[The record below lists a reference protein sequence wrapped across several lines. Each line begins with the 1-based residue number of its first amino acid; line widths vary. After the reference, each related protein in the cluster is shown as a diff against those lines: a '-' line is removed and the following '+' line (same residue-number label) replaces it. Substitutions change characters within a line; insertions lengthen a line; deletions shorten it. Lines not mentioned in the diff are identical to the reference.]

1 MAKLRVYELAKNLN
15 MTNKAL
21 MTKIEKMGIMVG
33 SHMSTLE
40 EDTMELIKS
49 NLFGKKESDVDEK
62 RVRSTVIR
70 RRKKLSET
78 GEELPDDSPDLMDEG
93 HEEEA
98 QPKEVS
104 TGIRRRTKEPA
115 VIDHDEAAN
124 VDEGED
130 DDDDSVVIDASDKKP
145 QTTAAKKSS
154 FEAARIIRKP
164 VEKPVQ
170 PEEIQDEETTVES
183 KDDALSIESEMVQS
197 DAEEADGDISA
208 DDDTESSEDEGETE
222 LSDSAETENIT
233 ESAGSDDDDKNE
245 LKKKKKKKFTAARII
260 KLPDPPSA
268 VVHKVAAKERVI
280 EPSKVTI
287 PEIPAVVSEEDKSGD
302 KGFKKVKK
310 GKVFKDEEETEDA
323 FSKKKAKRKTVVEG
337 NALYANGKGKKGRKA
352 GKGGGKDRANE
363 GQKTQITTPKA
374 IKRRV
379 KIDETIVLADLAK
392 RMGIKASEM
401 IAKLMGMGVMVTV
414 NQTIDYET
422 ACLVA
427 AEFGFEVEKASFEED
442 IFLKPE
448 SVDEPES
455 LMHRPPVVTIMGH
468 VDHGKT
474 SLLDVIRT
482 STIADG
488 EAGGITQHIG
498 AYNVET
504 ARGQIVFLDTPG
516 HEAFTA
522 MRARGAKVTDLVVL
536 VVAADDGVKPQ
547 TIEAL
552 NHAKAAK
559 VPIIVAVNKI
569 DKEAADPDKVKR
581 ELSDH
586 GVLAEDW
593 GGDTIFVNVSA
604 KKKIGITDLLEM
616 ILLQAEVLELKA
628 NPNKFAIGHVVESK
642 LDSGRGPIAT
652 ILIQEGTLKTGQSVV
667 CGMHYGKIR
676 NMFNDQGRQISEAG
690 PAIPVE
696 IVGLTGVPEAGDELV
711 VLAAD
716 KDAKQVSS
724 HRTQKA
730 RAKELAKNSRL
741 SLEGLFQQMAEG
753 IVKELNLIIKA
764 DVHGSIEALK
774 ESLAKLATSEV
785 KINVIHSATGTVTE
799 SDVSLAA
806 VSNAII
812 LGFNVRPATKV
823 QELAKEEHVD
833 MRFYDIIYNAIKD
846 LKDAMVGLM
855 ESTFKEVVLG
865 RAEVRDT
872 FVIPKRG
879 TIAGCFVTEGVMQ
892 RNQRIRLLRDGVIVF
907 DGNIGSLRRFKDDA
921 KEVQHGYECGIG
933 IENYNDLKVG
943 DTLDCYML
951 EEIKP
956 TLG

>member
-1 MAKLRVYELAKNLN
+1 MAKIRVYELAKNLN

-21 MTKIEKMGIMVG
+21 LTKIEKMGISVG
-33 SHMSTLE
+33 SHMSSLE
-40 EDTMELIKS
+40 DDTIELIKA
-49 NLFGKKESDVDEK
+49 NLFGKKEPDVDVK
-62 RVRSTVIR
+62 RVQSTVIR
-70 RRKKLSET
+70 RRRKHGEDSDEFGDDETQEEDISPDKKERAEIQAMDEADDELEQQTSEVRGETEEAPISET
-78 GEELPDDSPDLMDEG
+78 
-93 HEEEA
+93 
-98 QPKEVS
+98 
-104 TGIRRRTKEPA
+104 TTPA
-115 VIDHDEAAN
+115 
-124 VDEGED
+124 
-130 DDDDSVVIDASDKKP
+130 P
-145 QTTAAKKSS
+145 TAKKAVP
-154 FEAARIIRKP
+154 EAARIIKRAP
-164 VEKPVQ
+164 VKVVAEPPVQ
-170 PEEIQDEETTVES
+170 VVEIEMESEDNQEDERVLSEQADASELLSEETVAEETVDQETDTDES
-183 KDDALSIESEMVQS
+183 DASESEGAAGLDS
-197 DAEEADGDISA
+197 DEDGKLD
-208 DDDTESSEDEGETE
+208 
-222 LSDSAETENIT
+222 
-233 ESAGSDDDDKNE
+233 

-260 KLPDPPSA
+260 KLPDPAP
-268 VVHKVAAKERVI
+268 VVAPRVEKF
-280 EPSKVTI
+280 EPVVETVKNII
-287 PEIPAVVSEEDKSGD
+287 PDIPVVVGEEDKSGD
-302 KGFKKVKK
+302 KGFKKSKK
-310 GKVFKDEEETEDA
+310 AKVFREEDVLLEEDE
-323 FSKKKAKRKTVVEG
+323 FSKKKSKRKTVVEG
-337 NALYANGKGKKGRKA
+337 NALYAAGKGKKGKK
-352 GKGGGKDRANE
+352 GSKGGKMKAPE

-374 IKRRV
+374 IKRRI

-401 IAKLMGMGVMVTV
+401 IAKLMGLGVMVTV

-422 ACLVA
+422 AVLVA
-427 AEFGFEVEKASFEED
+427 SEFSFEVEKASFEEN

-448 SVDEPES
+448 FLDEPENM
-455 LMHRPPVVTIMGH
+455 LHRPPVVTIMGH

-474 SLLDVIRT
+474 SLLDVIRK
-482 STIADG
+482 SSIAEG

-498 AYNVET
+498 AYNVDT
-504 ARGQIVFLDTPG
+504 AKGQIVFLDTPG

-536 VVAADDGVKPQ
+536 VVAADDGVMPQ

-569 DKEAADPDKVKR
+569 DKEGADLDRVKR
-581 ELSDH
+581 ELADH
-586 GVLAEDW
+586 GVLSEDW
-593 GGDTIFVNVSA
+593 GGDTIFVSVSA
-604 KKKIGITDLLEM
+604 KKKIGISDLLEM

-676 NMFNDQGRQISEAG
+676 AMFNDQGRQITEAG

-696 IVGLTGVPEAGDELV
+696 VVGLTGVPEAGDELV
-711 VLAAD
+711 ALAAD
-716 KDAKQVSS
+716 KDAKQVSM

-730 RAKELAKNSRL
+730 RSKELAKNSRL

-774 ESLAKLATSEV
+774 ESLGKLSTSEV

-823 QELAKEEHVD
+823 QDLAREEHVD
-833 MRFYDIIYNAIKD
+833 MRFYDIIYDAIKD
-846 LKDAMVGLM
+846 LRDAMVGLM

-865 RAEVRDT
+865 RAEVRET

-879 TIAGCFVTEGVMQ
+879 TIAGCYVTEGVIQ
-892 RNQRIRLLRDGVIVF
+892 RSQRIRLLRDGIIIF
-907 DGNIGSLRRFKDDA
+907 DGNIGSLKRFKDDA
-921 KEVQHGYECGIG
+921 REVQHGYECGIA

-943 DTLDCYML
+943 DTMDCYML